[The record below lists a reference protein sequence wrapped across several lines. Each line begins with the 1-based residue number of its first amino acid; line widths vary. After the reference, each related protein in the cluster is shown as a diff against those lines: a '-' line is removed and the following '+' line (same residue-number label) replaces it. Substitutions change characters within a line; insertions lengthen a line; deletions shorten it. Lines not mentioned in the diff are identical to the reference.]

1 MASGRDSF
9 SGCGCFLAI
18 IVVASILGGIR
29 SCVVSLINGDNPL
42 PSFGSSKVSGGS
54 GGYGTSNGYNVKY
67 KNTTSPNYNSSQKDY
82 SYTDQYPTE
91 QKEGSES
98 RSQKTD
104 RDNTIDSM
112 IRSAEQSM
120 LIDMLTRAGNAGTQK
135 EITITCVNCN
145 GTGEVKYVFSPMDG
159 FDMTC
164 PRCGR
169 KDYHAHEKEKC
180 TTCDGTGEKK
190 VQL

>member
-18 IVVASILGGIR
+18 IVVVGILGGIR

-91 QKEGSES
+91 YKEGE
-98 RSQKTD
+98 RRRKPTPQEKMGVHYQIMNEIEKERKEQKGEFKKCHMCKGTGVYIAEYVPMD
-104 RDNTIDSM
+104 RF
-112 IRSAEQSM
+112 
-120 LIDMLTRAGNAGTQK
+120 
-135 EITITCVNCN
+135 ITSCPTCGKKDHHFHAPEKCNMCN
-145 GTGEVKYVFSPMDG
+145 GTGKIYE
-159 FDMTC
+159 
-164 PRCGR
+164 
-169 KDYHAHEKEKC
+169 
-180 TTCDGTGEKK
+180 
-190 VQL
+190 